1 MDSITNFSTEFLTE
15 QIIAYIGNK
24 RKLLSLIYKAIENT
38 GIDIKPGLK
47 FFDVFAG
54 SGVVSRFAKHLNFEV
69 FTNDWEYYSYILNS
83 CYLGINKSDIKTL
96 FGSEE
101 NFQNLLD
108 KINQL
113 PEPAENQQYIAKYYA
128 PKEYDIA
135 ACNYKT
141 ERLFYTRENAL
152 IIDKIRN
159 YIEKEYPLEN
169 ISENNLKIRNL
180 LLANLIYEA
189 ATHTNTSGVF
199 KAFHKGFG
207 GHGKDALKRITERIK
222 LSPPVLENSD
232 FLAKIFQKDANQLV
246 KELKNI
252 DIAYL
257 DPPYNQHQYG
267 SNYHML
273 NTIAKWDKIP
283 AELELNPKGELKEKA
298 AIRQDWKNT
307 KSPYCYKTEATNA
320 FEKLIENLDAK
331 HILISYSTDGI
342 IPFEEMKK
350 ICIKKGDVSIVTNE
364 YTTYRGG
371 KQSNKRQNTNIE
383 FILCINTE
391 KKSGQQS
398 LQNID
403 HIFARKK
410 VSLLF
415 KQKFLKSKLILTAKE
430 KTKNSITF
438 DLEDIQIKIKTK
450 DFFILEQP
458 ENLGEYSTK
467 SLDKLYSLLES
478 CVCQTKE
485 EELSEIFSKISQK
498 EKDCSFSAKEHKQFL
513 KLLPQLLKKLAHKK
527 NKDSFYFWLEKIS
540 SLEKTQPKN
549 YKEIKIKIEKI
560 AKIAEQRFSH

>member
-83 CYLGINKSDIKTL
+83 CYLGINKSDIKSL

-307 KSPYCYKTEATNA
+307 KSPYCYKTEATKA

>member
-307 KSPYCYKTEATNA
+307 KSPYCYKTEATKA